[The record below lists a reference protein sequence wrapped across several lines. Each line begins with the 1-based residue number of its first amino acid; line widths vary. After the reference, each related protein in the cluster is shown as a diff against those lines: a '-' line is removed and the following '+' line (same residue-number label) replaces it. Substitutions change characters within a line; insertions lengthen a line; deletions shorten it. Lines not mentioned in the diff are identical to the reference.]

1 MRLSIRVIL
10 ISAICSLIINCKGP
24 EKSENKGLRFSDELE
39 STYGVE
45 IKDFSIDIDAIK
57 ANQGATLTL
66 ETMDQLF
73 EAPYTIPDVFDNFNA
88 SIMNTISSTTFLV
101 HAGYRLLGAVSGGF
115 GPPVRGQDDRI
126 PDIYDENELNQHV
139 KDLTKRGVIHVDLS
153 KAESW
158 QQIQFPTKVMIVRT
172 LFILEQNENLVYS
185 YLSPIIKN
193 ESHLIYNEMDT
204 IQRFYEKYFEPWNS
218 RQMIDF
224 SANNTLKEIDLRQ
237 ISFVSRR
244 ITEQLNQVVSAYVI
258 PSESTFGNCEFE
270 TKFGKVGVFGHGNH
284 KIEGEYCL
292 SVDLGGNDIY
302 SGNISSTIFK
312 DLPISILIDFGG
324 NDIYTD
330 VNGCGKVASGIFGV
344 SILWDHNG
352 DDRYE
357 SRSHGIA
364 RAFAGCA
371 LLIDE
376 NGDDFYSCTG
386 NYSMASSHFGLAM
399 LLDKSGNDRYESG
412 SYALGFGGAKGVG
425 LLIDVDGNDTYNSL
439 ISHKSSFILGSAKGR
454 WAEATDGQSLGGGYG
469 VFIDMKGHD
478 IYNANS
484 FSQGAAYYLSTGSF
498 YDGGGDDVYHAVSHS
513 QGYAAHFALA
523 NFKDFKGDD
532 IYNSQSDL
540 KQITQILGSGRDLSA
555 GFFIDEE
562 GNDSYCFGNRS
573 AGIGDMN
580 GFGLFIDRDGD
591 DNYRW
596 IKNQSNKASGS
607 MGEQTE
613 LSSNQHL
620 TSRIF
625 ENQTKTKG
633 YFIDEVGNNELHV
646 HMN

>member
-1 MRLSIRVIL
+1 M
-10 ISAICSLIINCKGP
+10 
-24 EKSENKGLRFSDELE
+24 
-39 STYGVE
+39 
-45 IKDFSIDIDAIK
+45 
-57 ANQGATLTL
+57 
-66 ETMDQLF
+66 
-73 EAPYTIPDVFDNFNA
+73 
-88 SIMNTISSTTFLV
+88 
-101 HAGYRLLGAVSGGF
+101 
-115 GPPVRGQDDRI
+115 
-126 PDIYDENELNQHV
+126 
-139 KDLTKRGVIHVDLS
+139 
-153 KAESW
+153 
-158 QQIQFPTKVMIVRT
+158 
-172 LFILEQNENLVYS
+172 
-185 YLSPIIKN
+185 
-193 ESHLIYNEMDT
+193 
-204 IQRFYEKYFEPWNS
+204 
-218 RQMIDF
+218 
-224 SANNTLKEIDLRQ
+224 
-237 ISFVSRR
+237 
-244 ITEQLNQVVSAYVI
+244 
-258 PSESTFGNCEFE
+258 
-270 TKFGKVGVFGHGNH
+270 
-284 KIEGEYCL
+284 
-292 SVDLGGNDIY
+292 
-302 SGNISSTIFK
+302 
-312 DLPISILIDFGG
+312 PISILIDFGG

-330 VNGCGKVASGIFGV
+330 VNGCGKLASGIFGV

-523 NFKDFKGDD
+523 NFKDLKGDD

-596 IKNQSNKASGS
+596 IKNQLNKASGS
-607 MGEQTE
+607 MGEQAE